1 MPHIGNHVDAIFLP
15 ESVNTSTTL
24 KINGG
29 DLNVNNGQF
38 FVDQSTT
45 NVGIGTVTPST
56 LLDIYGDGVNTTQI
70 SLRQWN
76 TGNDGPDIRFFCS
89 GGTIASP
96 VEPNTGD
103 ILGKVNAFVN
113 TGSSYDQFGGF
124 GWTYRTQGFGLNINR
139 GSSFAIETKSI
150 YETTNSAKI
159 YISEEGNVGIGTASP
174 FRTFQING
182 SYNSSTSEYGA
193 PNQWFINSLSSASA
207 GTNLGSIVFSRST
220 GSTGASAKIQ
230 ATATGTAN
238 ETDLYFYNRTSG
250 GADNVNNY
258 LNTTPTLKLYHDK
271 TAEFASDVNL
281 PDDAKLLL
289 GTDDDF
295 QIYYDGGTAHIDN
308 NQGQIRMRAASA
320 FLFYYEGN
328 SGVEDYAKFLQNGA
342 VELYH
347 NNVKAFE
354 TTSTGIN
361 VPLGTIT
368 GPATLNID
376 PAVVGDNTGTVV
388 IKGDL
393 QVDGTTTTINSTTL
407 TVDDKN
413 IVLAS
418 GAANSAAADGAG
430 ITIDG
435 ANASLTWVD
444 SNESFKFSTRLTIGS
459 ATSASAN
466 LRLSKDVGGE
476 NTTTYYSFLN
486 NGLVQPDVTGTAY
499 YNFVQVRTDGNNGTG
514 YTISKLEGYS
524 ASVGSGTIH
533 ADTTITNLIGFE
545 VKNTWTAGTNN
556 YGFRGEIATGT
567 NRWNVYMDGTAP
579 NYFAGSVGIGT
590 DDPGERLD
598 VRGKIRI
605 EDDSPSPG
613 LLIRDTDAS
622 GDIEIYQ
629 YNSGDLQILNNA
641 TSRNIIFQTHNGTS
655 VGEKLRITSDGRV
668 GIGTDSPATK
678 LEIAGTGSPAIRIKD
693 LDGTSQFGQIVSNNG
708 LLIIESRNENSDG
721 QIVFRGRD
729 NTDTNE
735 YGRFDEVG
743 RFGVGVQNLNSNLH
757 VKGGSE
763 STDNLLLTLQSNG
776 VANDGSLS
784 TGLRLINS
792 TSNTSVHGA
801 DIRAIRTSS
810 TTADL
815 TFSLYNGSTPQE
827 ERLRIT
833 AAGEVLINESVAR
846 SYVDGAGNT
855 QTPKLQVESDD
866 NTSTAIALRYN
877 SGGGASNR
885 RSSFIFARTAD
896 GTAVADDSVL
906 GEVLFMGEGNN
917 TLEKAASIR
926 AEVDGTPGTNDM
938 PGRLIFSTSADGSDS
953 PTERLRIAS
962 DGNVQLKTANA
973 QLEWQ
978 AASGGDNPFI
988 RSIGTDQ
995 EALEFNTGG
1004 SSRVRIGSG
1013 GSVGIGT
1020 DSPEAL
1026 LDVNGGNLVV
1036 QNSSGNSITLR
1047 THVGNGND
1055 SHFNFQ
1061 KSRGGLGTIADVQ
1074 TGDHIG
1080 TISFSGYF
1088 GGAYNTESTI
1098 TVEVDLGNPLNP
1110 TYSDRM
1116 FYDSNEHR
1124 FRTNGSTRIAIS
1136 AAGSVGINTTAPSA
1150 RLHVRGT
1157 QNAGGILVEDSST
1170 STQAP
1175 AIEVIGKRQDGN
1187 VHHSFS
1193 GKLLLAKN
1201 RTDAKIQGS
1210 DSILGTVAFGGNHST
1225 GSTDNIL
1232 YAAAIHGVAENSF
1245 DANDDMPTG
1254 ITFRTGSTG
1263 RSGDTNNVHITNER
1277 LRITSSGRIGI
1288 GTNNPIGTLHVSSGT
1303 SGDATLILEADTDNS
1318 NDADN
1323 PYIVFRQDGG
1333 VNASAIGHG
1342 VDSGVDGNVLTIANS
1357 ISDGSIT
1364 FATGATNGYANA
1376 TEKIRITPSGQV
1388 GVGVSTVAR
1397 GPLHIHQGTTGDTQ
1411 IHMTNSETGTSS
1423 SDGFTIFQG
1432 AGSSGEDCGFV
1443 NREENGRIRFVMNSG
1458 VDMLGDPVIEDRMI
1472 LTSGGFLGI
1481 KTTPTKTLDVN
1492 GLAYFRSRVGI
1503 GTTDHSGYQISVKN
1517 AASTISGM
1525 FMDCNSWSTNS
1536 SKYGINLDID
1546 STNRTNLTT
1555 NRTHRGISTDMRI
1568 RVAQNASNT
1577 SGTRQSAYGMYSSVQ
1592 VEDTDNNDGKMYYVW
1607 GSYSKGR
1614 VDGINCANL
1623 RGAYNLA
1630 QCADNATGQGRT
1642 VDSAY
1647 GTYSNM
1653 VNDGN
1658 QTTITNAYG
1667 VYANVNQDDIG
1678 GAMTN
1683 AYGVYSKLD
1692 RDAGT
1697 GGTGHLFR
1705 GDFDGTWSTKRGL
1718 WLTGDTENSV
1728 NGTFSAAS
1736 KDFKIPHPLPELS
1749 ETKNLVHTCIE
1760 APAHDLI
1767 YRGKSELVDGFA
1779 TINLDTKFRMTE
1791 GTFVALNRKIQ
1802 CFTSNESDWS
1812 AVRGSVSGNILT
1824 IECQDSS
1831 STATVSWMVIGE
1843 RQDDK
1848 VKSIVTTDADGNL
1861 ILEPDREPEEPDTEK
1876 AETPD

>member
-24 KINGG
+24 RINGG
-29 DLNVNNGQF
+29 DLHLDDAKKILLGNSNNLEIHFDGSDSYVSDVGPGSLIISGNNITFKNQGKDENYMIVGGSDNNVKLYSNDN
-38 FVDQSTT
+38 VKLST
-45 NVGIGTVTPST
+45 NDSGISV
-56 LLDIYGDGVNTTQI
+56 
-70 SLRQWN
+70 
-76 TGNDGPDIRFFCS
+76 TGNVD
-89 GGTIASP
+89 
-96 VEPNTGD
+96 
-103 ILGKVNAFVN
+103 
-113 TGSSYDQFGGF
+113 
-124 GWTYRTQGFGLNINR
+124 
-139 GSSFAIETKSI
+139 
-150 YETTNSAKI
+150 
-159 YISEEGNVGIGTASP
+159 
-174 FRTFQING
+174 
-182 SYNSSTSEYGA
+182 
-193 PNQWFINSLSSASA
+193 
-207 GTNLGSIVFSRST
+207 
-220 GSTGASAKIQ
+220 
-230 ATATGTAN
+230 
-238 ETDLYFYNRTSG
+238 
-250 GADNVNNY
+250 
-258 LNTTPTLKLYHDK
+258 
-271 TAEFASDVNL
+271 L
-281 PDDAKLLL
+281 PDDGKLLL

-328 SGVEDYAKFLQNGA
+328 SGVEDYAKFKQNGE

-347 NNVKAFE
+347 DGILAFE
-354 TTSTGIN
+354 TTSTGID

-418 GAANSAAADGAG
+418 GAANSAAANGAG

-435 ANASLTWVD
+435 ANESLTWID
-444 SNESFKFSTRLTIGS
+444 SNKSFKFSTKLAIGS

-579 NYFAGSVGIGT
+579 NYFAGNVGIGITDPDKALVVKGANSEVVIDDTNGSPVLRLRNNGTTGGTVELTSSNSLRFRAGGTTERLRITADGDLLVNHDSSDGSGKLQVFTNSQDGIDILGFSSGATAGGRLTFYRSKSTGVGNFSEVADGDSLGRIDWRGYNDDGTTNNLGATIEALVSGAVNSTTDMPSDLVFKTSPDGGASPTERLRITSAGRVGIGT

-801 DIRAIRTSS
+801 DIRAIRTG
-810 TTADL
+810 TNTADL

-833 AAGEVLINESVAR
+833 
-846 SYVDGAGNT
+846 
-855 QTPKLQVESDD
+855 
-866 NTSTAIALRYN
+866 
-877 SGGGASNR
+877 
-885 RSSFIFARTAD
+885 
-896 GTAVADDSVL
+896 
-906 GEVLFMGEGNN
+906 
-917 TLEKAASIR
+917 
-926 AEVDGTPGTNDM
+926 
-938 PGRLIFSTSADGSDS
+938 
-953 PTERLRIAS
+953 S

-1061 KSRGGLGTIADVQ
+1061 KSRGGSGTIADVQ
-1074 TGDHIG
+1074 TGDDIG

-1098 TVEVDLGNPLNP
+1098 KAEVDLGNPMNP

-1225 GSTDNIL
+1225 GSTGNIL

-1245 DANDDMPTG
+1245 DANNDMPTG

-1277 LRITSSGRIGI
+1277 LRITSDGNVGIGTNAPSTKLDVFGAIKSSPVAYGNNQDGTYLIAGSTSWSGATSNWGAYGFQHKIKSNAGGTARITVDTISGEALCVLNNNHIGI
-1288 GTNNPIGTLHVSSGT
+1288 GTNNPQGTVHISSGT
-1303 SGDATLILEADTDNS
+1303 SGDCELILESDTDN
-1318 NDADN
+1318 NEEHDN
-1323 PYIVFRQDGG
+1323 PRIIFKQDGG
-1333 VNASAIGHG
+1333 LEESAIEQLNNELTLSNSVASHG
-1342 VDSGVDGNVLTIANS
+1342 GIVFKTGTNS
-1357 ISDGSIT
+1357 PYT
-1364 FATGATNGYANA
+1364 NA

-1432 AGSSGEDCGFV
+1432 AGSSGEQCGFV
-1443 NREENGRIRFVMNSG
+1443 NREENGKIRFIMNTG
-1458 VDMLGDPVIEDRMI
+1458 PDMGGNPTIEDQMVLLSNGNLGVGVSDPTRS
-1472 LTSGGFLGI
+1472 LHVSGNSYITG
-1481 KTTPTKTLDVN
+1481 
-1492 GLAYFRSRVGI
+1492 RVGI
-1503 GTTDHSGYQISVKN
+1503 GTTEHSSYYLSIRN
-1517 AASTISGM
+1517 TGM
-1525 FMDCNSWSTNS
+1525 ATTTGGVLVDCHDWSTNS
-1536 SKYGINLDID
+1536 SEYGINVDID
-1546 STNRTNLTT
+1546 SSNRTNLTT

-1577 SGTRQSAYGMYSSVQ
+1577 SGTRQSAYGTYSSVH
-1592 VEDTDNNDGKMYYVW
+1592 VDDTDNNDGKMYYVW
-1607 GSYSKGR
+1607 GSYSRGR

-1667 VYANVNQDDIG
+1667 VYANVNQDDVG

-1692 RDAGT
+1692 RDGGT
-1697 GGTGHLFR
+1697 AGTGHLFR
-1705 GDFDGTWSTKRGL
+1705 GDFDGTWSTKRGI
-1718 WLTGDTENSV
+1718 WLTGDNENSMD
-1728 NGTFSAAS
+1728 GTLSISGS
-1736 KDFKIPHPLPELS
+1736 KTFRIPHPLPELA
-1749 ETKNLVHTCIE
+1749 ETKDLVHVCIE

-1767 YRGKSELVDGFA
+1767 YRGKSELIDGSA
-1779 TINLDTKFRMTE
+1779 TINLDTKFGMTE
-1791 GTFVALNRKIQ
+1791 GTFVALNRNIQ
-1802 CFTSNESDWS
+1802 CFTSNESDWG

-1831 STATVSWMVIGE
+1831 STATISWMVVGE
-1843 RQDDK
+1843 RQDDR
-1848 VKSIVTTDADGNL
+1848 VKASVATDANGNL
-1861 ILEPDREPEEPDTEK
+1861 ILEPDKRPEDPKPEK
-1876 AETPD
+1876 SETPD